1 MLSDTQRKIIKA
13 TVPALRAHG
22 EAITRTFY
30 DTMLRAHPELLNY
43 FNPANQRGE
52 GGQARSLAA
61 SVLAYAANI
70 DHLGNL
76 GGMVE
81 RIATKHVSLE
91 IQPEHYPIVG
101 QYLLSAIAEVL
112 GEAATPEIVDAWAAA
127 YGQLADIMIGR
138 EQAIYTETATQPG
151 GWADFKPFRV
161 LRKVRESDVT
171 TSFYLVPVDGA
182 PLPDFRPGQYLSLKT
197 RPPGYPYEQVRQ
209 YSLSQAPDG
218 RHYRISVRREEAPAG
233 IPGVPAGLVSNFL
246 HDAVVEGSTL
256 LVHMPV
262 GDFVLDEHS
271 DRPVVLI
278 SGGAGITAVLAMLE
292 ELATRTKRDVVMLHA
307 VRSRGHHAFAERVR
321 ELVASRTG
329 IRNVTLY
336 ETVAS
341 DDVPDEHYDAV
352 GRITAEVIRRHL
364 PEGHAEFYYCGPIGF
379 MAAAERALDELGVP
393 STHRHSEA
401 FAPDPSFTAGMP
413 HSNPLVEAA

>member
-22 EAITRTFY
+22 ETITRTFY
-30 DTMLRAHPELLNY
+30 SAMLQAHPELLNY

-70 DHLGNL
+70 DQLSNL
-76 GGMVE
+76 DGMVE

-91 IQPEHYPIVG
+91 IRPEHYPIVG
-101 QYLLSAIAEVL
+101 QYLLGAITEVL
-112 GEAATPEIVDAWAAA
+112 GDAATPEIIDAWAAA

-138 EQAIYTETATQPG
+138 EQALYSETATQPG
-151 GWADFKPFRV
+151 GWAGFKPFRV

-171 TSFYLVPVDGA
+171 TSFHLVPVDGA
-182 PLPDFRPGQYLSLKT
+182 PLPDFRPGQYLSVKT
-197 RPPGYPYEQVRQ
+197 SLPGYPYEQVRQ

-218 RHYRISVRREEAPAG
+218 RHYRISVKREDAPAG
-233 IPGVPAGLVSNFL
+233 LSGVPAGLVSNFL
-246 HDAVVEGSTL
+246 HDTVTEGSTL

-262 GDFVLDEHS
+262 GDFVLDEHG

-292 ELATRTKRDVVMLHA
+292 ELAMRTTRNVLMLHA

-321 ELVASRTG
+321 ALAASRTG
-329 IRNVTLY
+329 IRSMTLY
-336 ETVAS
+336 ETVNS

-352 GRITAEVIRRHL
+352 GRITAEVIRPYL
-364 PEGHAEFYYCGPIGF
+364 PAGDADFYYCGPIGF
-379 MAAAERALDELGVP
+379 MTAAERALDELGVP
-393 STHRHSEA
+393 PTRRHSEA
-401 FAPDPSFTAGMP
+401 FAPDPSFTAGMS
-413 HSNPLVEAA
+413 HSNPHVEAA